1 MLGLN
6 PAATAWLQ
14 LQMPEHARFRTACAK
29 PANAQRDRLS
39 IIVRANARTAFG
51 RSHDFAS
58 VRTPADF
65 AARVPMATMHP
76 MCSLGWNACGR
87 RMIAS

>member
-39 IIVRANARTAFG
+39 IIVRANARTAGDAFTLG
-51 RSHDFAS
+51 SGSMLRASGIGLRSACIAGS
-58 VRTPADF
+58 ADIAG
-65 AARVPMATMHP
+65 AA
-76 MCSLGWNACGR
+76 G
-87 RMIAS
+87 